1 MNFRMTFATTTR
13 VLGQLRHDH
22 RSVALILVVP
32 ALLLTAV
39 YFLFENE
46 TLPPGF
52 PRTFDRVG
60 LMMLA
65 IFPFVVMFLVT
76 SITMLR
82 ERTSGTLERLL
93 TTPIHKADL
102 LFGYALAFSIMA
114 TLQSLVATAVAYWVF
129 DLDIKGSPG
138 FVVMIAVINAVLGV
152 ALGLLCSAF
161 ARTEFQA
168 VQFMP
173 VVVVPQILLCGLFV
187 ARERYER
194 GPGSYLRSP
203 AADVL
208 RGCLEGDRR
217 ERRCHGNDVARRPGH
232 GRDRPG
238 CPGPGIT
245 DPPTTNPMSL
255 PQIAPGTP
263 KRRRPFEGS
272 HPLSCTETLCRTRV
286 RRDEPAAGGTGVIGG
301 SGHGAPLF
309 RKQG

>member
-1 MNFRMTFATTTR
+1 MMLASTGR
-13 VLGQLRHDH
+13 VLDQLRHDH
-22 RSVALILVVP
+22 RSIGLILVVP

-39 YFLFENE
+39 YFLYENE
-46 TLPPGF
+46 TLPPGV

-102 LFGYALAFSIMA
+102 LFGYGLAFSIMA
-114 TLQSLVATAVAYWVF
+114 TLQSLVATAVAYWIF
-129 DLDIKGSPG
+129 GLDIQGSPG
-138 FVVMIAVINAVLGV
+138 LVVMIAVINAVLGV

-187 ARERYER
+187 ARDRMNEGLEAI
-194 GPGSYLRSP
+194 SN
-203 AADVL
+203 VL
-208 RGCLEGDRR
+208 PLTFSVDALQEIA
-217 ERRCHGNDVARRPGH
+217 GNSEA
-232 GRDRPG
+232 
-238 CPGPGIT
+238 
-245 DPPTTNPMSL
+245 
-255 PQIAPGTP
+255 
-263 KRRRPFEGS
+263 
-272 HPLSCTETLCRTRV
+272 TETLWMDAGIMAAIVLGVLVLASLTLRRRT
-286 RRDEPAAGGTGVIGG
+286 A
-301 SGHGAPLF
+301 
-309 RKQG
+309 

>member
-1 MNFRMTFATTTR
+1 MNLMMMLATARR
-13 VLGQLRHDH
+13 VLDQLRHDH

-46 TLPPGF
+46 TLPPGV

-93 TTPIHKADL
+93 TTPVHKADL
-102 LFGYALAFSIMA
+102 LFGYGLAFSIMA
-114 TLQSLVATAVAYWVF
+114 ALQSLVATGVAYWIF
-129 DLDIKGSPG
+129 GLDIQGSPG
-138 FVVMIAVINAVLGV
+138 LVVMIAVINAVLGV

-187 ARERYER
+187 ARDRMN
-194 GPGSYLRSP
+194 
-203 AADVL
+203 DVL
-208 RGCLEGDRR
+208 EAVANVLPLTYSVDALQEIAANADPSDRLWMDA
-217 ERRCHGNDVARRPGH
+217 GVIAA
-232 GRDRPG
+232 
-238 CPGPGIT
+238 IVLAVLVLA
-245 DPPTTNPMSL
+245 SL
-255 PQIAPGTP
+255 TL
-263 KRRRPFEGS
+263 RRR
-272 HPLSCTETLCRTRV
+272 T
-286 RRDEPAAGGTGVIGG
+286 A
-301 SGHGAPLF
+301 
-309 RKQG
+309 

>member
-1 MNFRMTFATTTR
+1 MTLATAAR

-22 RSVALILVVP
+22 RSVGLILVVP
-32 ALLLTAV
+32 ALLLAAV

-46 TLPPGF
+46 TLPPGV

-102 LFGYALAFSIMA
+102 LFGYALAFSIVA
-114 TLQSLVATAVAYWVF
+114 ALQSLVATAVAYWVF
-129 DLDIKGSPG
+129 NLDIKGSPG
-138 FVVMIAVINAVLGV
+138 LVVMIAVINAVLGV

-187 ARERYER
+187 ARDHMN
-194 GPGSYLRSP
+194 
-203 AADVL
+203 DVL
-208 RGCLEGDRR
+208 DSISGVLPLTFSVDALQEIAGNTDATQVLWQDTLVMGAIVVGVLVLASLTLRR
-217 ERRCHGNDVARRPGH
+217 QTA
-232 GRDRPG
+232 
-238 CPGPGIT
+238 
-245 DPPTTNPMSL
+245 
-255 PQIAPGTP
+255 
-263 KRRRPFEGS
+263 
-272 HPLSCTETLCRTRV
+272 
-286 RRDEPAAGGTGVIGG
+286 
-301 SGHGAPLF
+301 
-309 RKQG
+309 

>member
-1 MNFRMTFATTTR
+1 MNLRMTFATTAR

-39 YFLFENE
+39 YYLFENE
-46 TLPPGF
+46 TLPPGV

-102 LFGYALAFSIMA
+102 LFGYAIAFSIMA
-114 TLQSLVATAVAYWVF
+114 ALQSLVATAVAYWIF
-129 DLDIKGSPG
+129 NLDIKGSPG
-138 FVVMIAVINAVLGV
+138 FVVLIAVINAVLGV

-187 ARERYER
+187 AREQMNDALDAIS
-194 GPGSYLRSP
+194 G
-203 AADVL
+203 VL
-208 RGCLEGDRR
+208 PLTFSVDALQEIA
-217 ERRCHGNDVARRPGH
+217 GNIDA
-232 GRDRPG
+232 
-238 CPGPGIT
+238 
-245 DPPTTNPMSL
+245 
-255 PQIAPGTP
+255 
-263 KRRRPFEGS
+263 
-272 HPLSCTETLCRTRV
+272 TETMWQDTMVMGGIVVGVLVLASLTL
-286 RRDEPAAGGTGVIGG
+286 RRQT
-301 SGHGAPLF
+301 S
-309 RKQG
+309 

>member
-1 MNFRMTFATTTR
+1 MNLLMLLATTRR
-13 VLGQLRHDH
+13 VLDQLRHDH
-22 RSVALILVVP
+22 RSIALILVVP

-39 YFLFENE
+39 YFLYENE
-46 TLPPGF
+46 TLPPGV

-102 LFGYALAFSIMA
+102 LFGYGLAFSIMA
-114 TLQSLVATAVAYWVF
+114 ALQSLVATAVAYWIF
-129 DLDIKGSPG
+129 GLDIQGSPG
-138 FVVMIAVINAVLGV
+138 LVVMIAVINAVLGV

-187 ARERYER
+187 ARERMNEALEAV
-194 GPGSYLRSP
+194 SN
-203 AADVL
+203 VL
-208 RGCLEGDRR
+208 PLTFSVDALQEIGANTEPTDQLWMDAGVI
-217 ERRCHGNDVARRPGH
+217 VA
-232 GRDRPG
+232 
-238 CPGPGIT
+238 IVLAVLVLA
-245 DPPTTNPMSL
+245 SL
-255 PQIAPGTP
+255 TL
-263 KRRRPFEGS
+263 RRR
-272 HPLSCTETLCRTRV
+272 T
-286 RRDEPAAGGTGVIGG
+286 A
-301 SGHGAPLF
+301 
-309 RKQG
+309 

>member
-1 MNFRMTFATTTR
+1 MNLLMMLATTRR
-13 VLGQLRHDH
+13 VLDQLRHDH
-22 RSVALILVVP
+22 RSIALILVVP

-39 YFLFENE
+39 YFLYENE
-46 TLPPGF
+46 TLPPGV

-102 LFGYALAFSIMA
+102 LFGYGLAFSIMA
-114 TLQSLVATAVAYWVF
+114 ALQSLVATAVAYLIF
-129 DLDIKGSPG
+129 GLDIQGSPG
-138 FVVMIAVINAVLGV
+138 LVVMIAVINAVLGV

-187 ARERYER
+187 ARERMNEALEAV
-194 GPGSYLRSP
+194 SN
-203 AADVL
+203 VL
-208 RGCLEGDRR
+208 PLTFSVDALQEIATNSEPTDQLWMDAGVI
-217 ERRCHGNDVARRPGH
+217 VA
-232 GRDRPG
+232 
-238 CPGPGIT
+238 IVLAVLVLA
-245 DPPTTNPMSL
+245 SL
-255 PQIAPGTP
+255 TL
-263 KRRRPFEGS
+263 RRR
-272 HPLSCTETLCRTRV
+272 T
-286 RRDEPAAGGTGVIGG
+286 A
-301 SGHGAPLF
+301 
-309 RKQG
+309 

>member
-1 MNFRMTFATTTR
+1 MNLMMMLATMRR
-13 VLGQLRHDH
+13 VLDQLRHDH

-39 YFLFENE
+39 YFLYENE
-46 TLPPGF
+46 TLPPGV

-60 LMMLA
+60 LMMLV

-102 LFGYALAFSIMA
+102 LFGYGLAFSIMA
-114 TLQSLVATAVAYWVF
+114 ALQSLVATAVAYWVF
-129 DLDIKGSPG
+129 GLAIQGSPG
-138 FVVMIAVINAVLGV
+138 LVVMIAVLNAVLGV

-187 ARERYER
+187 ARDRMNEALEAV
-194 GPGSYLRSP
+194 SN
-203 AADVL
+203 VL
-208 RGCLEGDRR
+208 PLTFSVD
-217 ERRCHGNDVARRPGH
+217 A
-232 GRDRPG
+232 
-238 CPGPGIT
+238 
-245 DPPTTNPMSL
+245 L
-255 PQIAPGTP
+255 QQIATNTEPTDQLWMDAGVILAIVLAVLVLASLTL
-263 KRRRPFEGS
+263 RRR
-272 HPLSCTETLCRTRV
+272 T
-286 RRDEPAAGGTGVIGG
+286 A
-301 SGHGAPLF
+301 
-309 RKQG
+309 

>member
-1 MNFRMTFATTTR
+1 MMLATAGR
-13 VLGQLRHDH
+13 VLGQLRHDR
-22 RSVALILVVP
+22 RSIALILVVP

-46 TLPPGF
+46 TLPAGV

-102 LFGYALAFSIMA
+102 LFGYALAFSVMA
-114 TLQSLVATAVAYWVF
+114 ALQSLVATAVAYWIF
-129 DLDIKGSPG
+129 GLDIKGSPAL
-138 FVVMIAVINAVLGV
+138 VVMVAVVNAVLGV
-152 ALGLLCSAF
+152 ALGLFCSAF

-187 ARERYER
+187 ARSRMNGFLEALSNMLPLTFSVDALQEIA
-194 GPGSYLRSP
+194 GNSTATAAMWQDVGIMASVVLAVLVLAALTLGRS
-203 AADVL
+203 
-208 RGCLEGDRR
+208 
-217 ERRCHGNDVARRPGH
+217 
-232 GRDRPG
+232 
-238 CPGPGIT
+238 
-245 DPPTTNPMSL
+245 
-255 PQIAPGTP
+255 TP
-263 KRRRPFEGS
+263 
-272 HPLSCTETLCRTRV
+272 
-286 RRDEPAAGGTGVIGG
+286 
-301 SGHGAPLF
+301 
-309 RKQG
+309 

>member
-1 MNFRMTFATTTR
+1 MNLQMMLATARR
-13 VLGQLRHDH
+13 VLEQLRHDH
-22 RSVALILVVP
+22 RSIALILVVP

-39 YFLFENE
+39 YYLFENE
-46 TLPPGF
+46 VLPPGA

-102 LFGYALAFSIMA
+102 LFGYGLAFSIMA
-114 TLQSLVATAVAYWVF
+114 TLQSLVATAVAYWIF
-129 DLDIKGSPG
+129 NLDIEGNPAL
-138 FVVMIAVINAVLGV
+138 VVMIAVINSVLGV

-187 ARERYER
+187 ARDQMNEVLESISNVLPLTFSVDALTEIAVNSDAT
-194 GPGSYLRSP
+194 GTMWND
-203 AADVL
+203 AAIMIAIVL
-208 RGCLEGDRR
+208 VVL
-217 ERRCHGNDVARRPGH
+217 VLA
-232 GRDRPG
+232 
-238 CPGPGIT
+238 
-245 DPPTTNPMSL
+245 SL
-255 PQIAPGTP
+255 TL
-263 KRRRPFEGS
+263 RRRTS
-272 HPLSCTETLCRTRV
+272 
-286 RRDEPAAGGTGVIGG
+286 
-301 SGHGAPLF
+301 
-309 RKQG
+309 

>member
-1 MNFRMTFATTTR
+1 MNLMMMLATARR
-13 VLGQLRHDH
+13 VLDQLRHDH

-46 TLPPGF
+46 TLPPGV

-93 TTPIHKADL
+93 TTPVHKADL
-102 LFGYALAFSIMA
+102 LFGYGLAFSIMA
-114 TLQSLVATAVAYWVF
+114 ALQSLVATGVAYWIF
-129 DLDIKGSPG
+129 GLDIQGSPG
-138 FVVMIAVINAVLGV
+138 LVVMIAVINAVLGV

-187 ARERYER
+187 ARDRMNEVLEAVANVLPLTYSVDALQEI
-194 GPGSYLRSP
+194 
-203 AADVL
+203 AANADPSDRLWMDAGVIAAIVL
-208 RGCLEGDRR
+208 AVL
-217 ERRCHGNDVARRPGH
+217 VLA
-232 GRDRPG
+232 
-238 CPGPGIT
+238 
-245 DPPTTNPMSL
+245 SL
-255 PQIAPGTP
+255 TL
-263 KRRRPFEGS
+263 RRR
-272 HPLSCTETLCRTRV
+272 T
-286 RRDEPAAGGTGVIGG
+286 A
-301 SGHGAPLF
+301 
-309 RKQG
+309 